1 MPSNIPVAP
10 KSQYEIERDERIKRN
25 EAFMLSIG
33 IDPHG
38 GGYMKQNKKK
48 APPKPR
54 APKPYVPTSERR
66 RSRRLQGG
74 TAPDRDTVVRFVDQ
88 YVSLTL
94 DPITG
99 YVTKIEGDKFWVEFD
114 GGGGDWFG
122 EDELIVV
129 AESLQ
134 GLAKMRAEF

>member
-1 MPSNIPVAP
+1 
-10 KSQYEIERDERIKRN
+10 
-25 EAFMLSIG
+25 MLSIG

-54 APKPYVPTSERR
+54 LPRKKVPESERR
-66 RSRRLQGG
+66 RSSRLQGG
-74 TAPDRDTVVRFVDQ
+74 TASDPDTVARFLDQ

-99 YVTKIEGDKFWVEFD
+99 YVTKIEDDMFWVKFD
-114 GGGGDWFG
+114 GGGGDWFR
-122 EDELIVV
+122 EEQLIIV
-129 AESLQ
+129 AESLP
-134 GLAKMRAEF
+134 GLAKMRAQF